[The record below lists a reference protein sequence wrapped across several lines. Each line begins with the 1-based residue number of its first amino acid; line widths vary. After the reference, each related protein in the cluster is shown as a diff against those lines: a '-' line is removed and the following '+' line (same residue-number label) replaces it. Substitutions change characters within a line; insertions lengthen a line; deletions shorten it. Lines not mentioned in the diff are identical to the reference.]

1 MYAYTPDIGR
11 GFFEGV
17 CTPSNATAHSCDP
30 PPPRNTK
37 EPEPRYWDSGQKW
50 IISCPTVRG
59 IQLRVEVNHHSPT
72 A

>member
-1 MYAYTPDIGR
+1 MYACLHESWA

-17 CTPSNATAHSCDP
+17 CAPSNATANFHDP

-37 EPEPRYWDSGQKW
+37 EPEPHWQGSGPKR
-50 IISCPTVRG
+50 ITSRATVSG
-59 IQLRVEVNHHSPT
+59 AL